1 MKTEFEQN
9 GNVNE
14 KQNQQSCQTSV
25 SGCLVT
31 FDFDGTLSRKDVQE
45 YALELISKGVD
56 VWVVTSR
63 YDELHKHRYQIN
75 PTNDDL
81 WEVIDRLNIPRWK
94 VRFTCMEWKALY
106 LFHTNSVFHLDDN
119 NEEFFEMR
127 KLKCKTK
134 AIQVSSG
141 GFQNKCN
148 RILLRSVDNR

>member
-1 MKTEFEQN
+1 MNTNKHQAPQLPQN
-9 GNVNE
+9 D
-14 KQNQQSCQTSV
+14 V

-45 YALELISKGVD
+45 YALELMSKGVD

-63 YDELHKHRYQIN
+63 YDELHKHRYFFN

-94 VRFTCMEWKALY
+94 VRFTCMDWKCNY
-106 LFHTNSVFHLDDN
+106 LFHTKAVFHLDDN
-119 NEEFFEMR
+119 PDEFIKME
-127 KLKCKTK
+127 KAKCKTK
-134 AIQVSSG
+134 AVQVSSG

>member
-1 MKTEFEQN
+1 MRNE
-9 GNVNE
+9 NVNE
-14 KQNQQSCQTSV
+14 LQNQQSCQTSV
-25 SGCLVT
+25 SGCLVI
-31 FDFDGTLSRKDVQE
+31 FDFDGTLSRNDVQE

-81 WEVIDRLNIPRWK
+81 WEVIDKLNIPRWK
-94 VRFTCMEWKALY
+94 VRFTCMDWKAPY

-119 NEEFFEMR
+119 ENEFSQMR
-127 KLKCKTK
+127 NIKCKTVG
-134 AIQVSSG
+134 IQVSSG

>member
-1 MKTEFEQN
+1 MMRNENMIEPQN
-9 GNVNE
+9 PQCV
-14 KQNQQSCQTSV
+14 QTSV

-81 WEVIDRLNIPRWK
+81 WEVTDRLNIPRWK
-94 VRFTCMEWKALY
+94 VRFTCMEWKAPY

-119 NEEFFEMR
+119 NDEFFEMR

>member
-1 MKTEFEQN
+1 MAKVSKKSQT
-9 GNVNE
+9 
-14 KQNQQSCQTSV
+14 KQSCKTGV
-25 SGCLVT
+25 SGSLVT
-31 FDFDGTLSRKDVQE
+31 FDFDGTLSRTDVQE

-81 WEVIDRLNIPRWK
+81 WEVIDKLNIPRWK
-94 VRFTCMEWKALY
+94 VRFTCMEWKANY
-106 LFHTNSVFHLDDN
+106 LFHTNAIFHLDDN
-119 NEEFFEMR
+119 NDEFFEMR

-134 AIQVSSG
+134 GIQVSSG

-148 RILLRSVDNR
+148 RILLSSLDYR